1 MTHLRHTER
10 AAFTLVELLVVI
22 AIIGVLIGLLIPAV
36 QAAREAARRMQCT
49 NNLKQL
55 ALACQ
60 SYHDASKTSF
70 PAGAVSVMASDGVA
84 RRISAF
90 LPLLPHFEQ
99 GPLYEQIM
107 QENYLLDFNSDA
119 PSATTLTTTLAP
131 FLCPSDSA
139 GENNQGGQAR
149 INYRACYGD
158 FPIHTANME
167 GKKQGA
173 LGASKTSICNADRG
187 AFAPQQWN
195 GIKGFSDGISNPIL
209 MSERAINDGYTR
221 DTKVGYV
228 TSGTSL
234 DVKYENQVVET
245 TKGATTAVDDCMALA
260 GKGEIAESVS
270 DADLGE
276 WSGLRWSDGACVY
289 TGFMTILP
297 PNAPSCLA
305 VNAPTSGGLIAPTS
319 YHNGGVNCAMADG
332 SVTFISDSID
342 YTSTNSNPDPKIGHN
357 SFTEYGKSY
366 HGVWGAMGT
375 RAAND

>member
-1 MTHLRHTER
+1 MPHNRPTLR

-36 QAAREAARRMQCT
+36 QAARESARRMQCT

-60 SYHDASKTSF
+60 NYHDSSKTSF
-70 PAGAVSVMASDGVA
+70 PAGAVSVKASDGIA
-84 RRISAF
+84 RRTSGF
-90 LPLLPHFEQ
+90 LALLPFIEQ
-99 GPLYEQIM
+99 SALYEQIM
-107 QENYLLDFNSDA
+107 RENYLLDFNSDA
-119 PSATTLTTTLAP
+119 PSSTLLTSTLS
-131 FLCPSDSA
+131 FLLCPSDSA
-139 GENNQGGQAR
+139 GFAEQGGQAR
-149 INYRACYGD
+149 VNYRQCYGD
-158 FPIHTANME
+158 FPIHTANMDGE
-167 GKKQGA
+167 KPGA
-173 LGASKTSICNADRG
+173 LGASKFTICNADRG

-195 GIKGFSDGISNPIL
+195 GIKGFSDGISKTIL
-209 MSERAINDGYTR
+209 MSERAIYDGDAR
-221 DTKVGYV
+221 DKKVGYV

-245 TKGATTAVDDCMALA
+245 IKGASTAVDDCVALA
-260 GKGEIAESVS
+260 NGGNIAESV
-270 DADLGE
+270 ADGSLGA
-276 WSGLRWSDGACVY
+276 WSGLRWSDGACAY

-305 VNAPTSGGLIAPTS
+305 VDAPTSGGLIAPTS
-319 YHNGGVNCAMADG
+319 SHNGGVNCAMADG
-332 SVTFISDSID
+332 SVTFVSDSVD
-342 YTSTNSNPDPKIGHN
+342 YVNTNGNPDPKIGYN